1 MSNNSKN
8 FTQNF
13 HGSATNV
20 AGNVEGDFNVNQ
32 AKNNLSEA
40 AAEIQQLLNQL
51 SQTYPTTTTAE
62 KMIVASVAIQRIEN
76 NHTLRDRILSA
87 LKTGG
92 IQALGQMLNHPA
104 ATFAIAALEDWQKSK
119 DSNTPH

>member
-1 MSNNSKN
+1 MSDNSTN
-8 FTQNF
+8 ISQNF
-13 HGSATNV
+13 HAPVTNAV
-20 AGNVEGDFNVNQ
+20 GKVERDFIVNQ

-62 KMIVASVAIQRIEN
+62 KMTVASAAIEHIEN
-76 NHTLRDRILSA
+76 NHTLRQRVLSA

-104 ATFAIAALEDWQKSK
+104 ATFAIAALEDWQKS
-119 DSNTPH
+119 NT

>member
-1 MSNNSKN
+1 MSDNSKVQMN
-8 FTQNF
+8 MHQ
-13 HGSATNV
+13 ATISGGV

-32 AKNNLSEA
+32 QQNLSEA

-51 SQTYPTTTTAE
+51 SQTYPTNTTSE
-62 KMIVASVAIQRIEN
+62 KMEVATTAIQRIEN
-76 NHTLRDRILSA
+76 NSNLRQRVLNA

-104 ATFAIAALEDWQKSK
+104 STFVIAALDDWQKSQ
-119 DSNTPH
+119 N